1 MGGRAWTSQVSRC
14 KLTEPG
20 RARGPRVAAR
30 RPVASLRPSSV
41 APPAGGRGRGGDRR
55 ATRVAA
61 RRDENALPIEHT
73 RRRGCGMCVPGP
85 PAIADTP
92 GRRAF
97 RPRAEPH
104 RPRVAGGCALYDPGR
119 VAPFLYRR
127 RNRDVSG
134 RKRMAPVAVLV
145 QSTPRSREGQPH
157 RATRARVTLQSI
169 SIRRPKRALRG
180 PASVNRMYG
189 PRA

>member
-85 PAIADTP
+85 PAIADTRP
-92 GRRAF
+92 AGVPAARRAAPTTCRRWMCVI
-97 RPRAEPH
+97 RPGPGGAVSLSPEEQGRERTKTDGAGSGTRTIHPTL
-104 RPRVAGGCALYDPGR
+104 PRGATPLPLARESLCSQSRFGARNVRCADP
-119 VAPFLYRR
+119 P
-127 RNRDVSG
+127 
-134 RKRMAPVAVLV
+134 P
-145 QSTPRSREGQPH
+145 
-157 RATRARVTLQSI
+157 
-169 SIRRPKRALRG
+169 
-180 PASVNRMYG
+180 
-189 PRA
+189 